1 VIYFTIFEKFS
12 IKYFFIPAFF
22 IILTYIKITNMQSQI
37 KAQDGKLVSQDNYLC
52 GVDIE
57 NTLTEQG
64 VKPQYL
70 LWTHPHVLEVK
81 LVTNKDYEEALGIM
95 RMECPT
101 EASSLFGITG
111 ERELL
116 FQF

>member
-1 VIYFTIFEKFS
+1 MHK
-12 IKYFFIPAFF
+12 P
-22 IILTYIKITNMQSQI
+22 I
-37 KAQDGKLVSQDNYLC
+37 KAQDGEMVSAGNVGLGDQITC
-52 GVDIE
+52 
-57 NTLTEQG
+57 TLMDEG

-81 LVTNKDYEEALGIM
+81 LVTNQDYEKALEIM